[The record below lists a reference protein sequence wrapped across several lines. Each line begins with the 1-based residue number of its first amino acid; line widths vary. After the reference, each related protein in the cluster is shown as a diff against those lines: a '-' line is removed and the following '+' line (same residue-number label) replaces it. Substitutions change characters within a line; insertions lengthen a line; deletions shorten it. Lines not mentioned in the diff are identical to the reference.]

1 MVLLFI
7 RGQQHQE
14 FKWFGS
20 DKAIMGSSF
29 LSSPSRLSLSRIH
42 SLPVTAPTPFSSR
55 SRSQLFPGSSV
66 GKQSACI
73 EGDPGSIPGS
83 GRSPGE
89 GIGYPLQYSWASLGG
104 SDGKEPACQCG
115 RPGFNPWL
123 GTIPWR
129 REWLPIPVF
138 WPGEFHR
145 RGDWQATVHG
155 VSKSQTRLSDLHTLD
170 PSWLS

>member
-1 MVLLFI
+1 
-7 RGQQHQE
+7 
-14 FKWFGS
+14 
-20 DKAIMGSSF
+20 MGSSF

-42 SLPVTAPTPFSSR
+42 SLPAAAPIPFSSR
-55 SRSQLFPGSSV
+55 SRSQFFPGGSV

-73 EGDPGSIPGS
+73 EGDPGSIPGLR
-83 GRSPGE
+83 RSPGE
-89 GIGYPLQYSWASLGG
+89 GMGYPLQYSWASLGG

-138 WPGEFHR
+138 WPAEFNGQR
-145 RGDWQATVHG
+145 SLAGYIQSMR
-155 VSKSQTRLSDLHTLD
+155 
-170 PSWLS
+170 